1 MDYAGEAMS
10 WISYGFLLAAILHLL
25 EEFVYP
31 GGFIAFMKKMAPPF
45 APFVTPTFAIV
56 INGLFLLLCVM
67 AALIGRSAPVFVL
80 SIAALLGIN
89 GMTHTLGA
97 IRARRY
103 VPGLLT
109 GVLLYLPLPVLAYY
123 LYIGSGQLSVEQGV
137 GSFILGTAYQLMP
150 MGYLGLA
157 YLFGRA

>member
-1 MDYAGEAMS
+1 MS
-10 WISYGFLLAAILHLL
+10 WIYYGFLPAAILHVL

-31 GGFIAFMKKMAPPF
+31 GGFMALIKKMAPPF
-45 APFVTPTFAIV
+45 APFVTQTFAIV

-97 IRARRY
+97 IRAGCY
-103 VPGLLT
+103 APGLLS
-109 GVLLYLPLPVLAYY
+109 GVLLYLPLAVLAYY
-123 LYIGSGQLSVEQGV
+123 QSIGSGQLSVEQGV
-137 GSFILGTAYQLMP
+137 GSFILGAAYQVVP

-157 YLFGRA
+157 YLFRRA